1 MYSVKCIIAFILS
14 SVFLNVLKHRADLV
28 TEYFH
33 VKTSRDKAKSNY
45 VMADGKLSLQSIS
58 RLLVF
63 KSCFFYNCKSRF

>member
-1 MYSVKCIIAFILS
+1 MYSIKCIIAFILS

-33 VKTSRDKAKSNY
+33 VKTSRDTEGEEQLY
-45 VMADGKLSLQSIS
+45 VMADGQLSLQSIS

-63 KSCFFYNCKSRF
+63 KSCFF